1 MPVEIREIV
10 IKTVIHT
17 KDFNQG
23 NNLTNVDT
31 EALKQEVLDACKRLI
46 NQNVKRVSYKR

>member
-10 IKTVIHT
+10 IKTVIRST
-17 KDFNQG
+17 DAPG
-23 NNLTNVDT
+23 NAERSEVETN
-31 EALKQEVLDACKRLI
+31 ALKQELLDACKRMI

>member
-10 IKTVIHT
+10 IKTVVHT
-17 KDFNQG
+17 KDFKQVND
-23 NNLTNVDT
+23 LTDVKT
-31 EALKQEVLDACKRLI
+31 EAFKQELLDACKRLI

>member
-17 KDFNQG
+17 KDAV
-23 NNLTNVDT
+23 TNTDRDEAET
-31 EALKQEVLDACKRLI
+31 EALKQELLEACKRMI
-46 NQNVKRVSYKR
+46 NQNVKRVAYKR

>member
-17 KDFNQG
+17 KDATVN
-23 NNLTNVDT
+23 TNRNEVET
-31 EALKQEVLDACKRLI
+31 EALKQELLDACKRMI
-46 NQNVKRVSYKR
+46 NQNVKRTAYKR